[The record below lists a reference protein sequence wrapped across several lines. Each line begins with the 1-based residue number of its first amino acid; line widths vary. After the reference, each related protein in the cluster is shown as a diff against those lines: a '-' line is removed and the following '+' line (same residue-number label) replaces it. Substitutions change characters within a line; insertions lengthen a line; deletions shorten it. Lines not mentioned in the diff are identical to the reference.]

1 MSASIKSLVDQA
13 IIYLQEAQHAVAL
26 TGAGISTPS
35 GIPDFRSPKS
45 GLWDNVDPLEVASI
59 YGFNQNPQAFFDWVH
74 PLLQTIFAAQPNPAH
89 TALAQLEQHG
99 PLRAIITQNIDL
111 LHTRAGS
118 QIVHEVHGH
127 LRQATCQ
134 SCQHQTATSGILPEL
149 LATKQ
154 VPRCPACAGVLKP
167 NIVLFGE
174 LLPARVM
181 RAAQREAYQCDL
193 MLVAG
198 SSLMVAPTCDLPQ
211 QAKMN
216 RARLI
221 IINYNETHVDHMAD
235 VVIRANVADVLP
247 QLAAPFIRR

>member
-1 MSASIKSLVDQA
+1 VSASIESLVDQA
-13 IIYLQEAQHAVAL
+13 ITHLQEAQHAVAL

-45 GLWDNVDPLEVASI
+45 GLWDNIDPLEVASI

-74 PLLQTIFAAQPNPAH
+74 PLLQTIFTAQPNPAH

-127 LRQATCQ
+127 LRQSTCQ
-134 SCQHQTATSGILPEL
+134 SCQHQTATSQFLPEF

-154 VPRCPACAGVLKP
+154 IPHCPACGGVLKP
-167 NIVLFGE
+167 NIILFGE
-174 LLPARVM
+174 LLPGRVM
-181 RAAQREAYQCDL
+181 RAAQREAHQCDL

-198 SSLMVAPTCDLPQ
+198 SSLTVAPACDLPQ
-211 QAKMN
+211 HAKMN

-221 IINYNETHVDHMAD
+221 IVNYNETHVDHMAD
-235 VVIRANVADVLP
+235 VVIRADVAAVLP
-247 QLAAPFIRR
+247 RLVAPFLSQ